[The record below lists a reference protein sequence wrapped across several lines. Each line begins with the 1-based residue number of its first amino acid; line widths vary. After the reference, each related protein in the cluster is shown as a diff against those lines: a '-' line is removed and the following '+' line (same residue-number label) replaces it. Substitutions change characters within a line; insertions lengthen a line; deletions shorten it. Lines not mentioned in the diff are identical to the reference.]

1 MAAPEEYAQWIV
13 DNADKQGTD
22 EFNTVVQAY
31 EMSKQQMQQQTPA
44 KEIGMA
50 QAVQTALPAITPTG
64 PTGIGQLAKEV
75 SGAVSPYVKEAV
87 SAATSG
93 YKARPLLTAAVDTL
107 GLGTVGA
114 PVATAYNSVMGMADQ
129 FGRAKGAAQDVGKVL
144 SQSALIESPKT
155 GIPYPESVPA
165 FREMQKIAPEI
176 AQKLSEVYQKGGG
189 NNAVKAWLASEEA
202 VQFMKNPAFAQ
213 AAESYIGK
221 VPGVGS
227 QAMKVAGP
235 LLRGAAKVA
244 GPVGLGM
251 NIYDAGQYAQESQL
265 GPRLAQGQ
273 GRMAQQA
280 FRNMAANQ
288 QYGGLTPEQQAMLE
302 QDKIDQAIRRKA
314 AQKVL
319 GPVIPPGQ

>member
-1 MAAPEEYAQWIV
+1 MSAIDFPNSPAV
-13 DNADKQGTD
+13 DDTFNAGGNVWRWTGTVWQ
-22 EFNTVVQAY
+22 VVR
-31 EMSKQQMQQQTPA
+31 
-44 KEIGMA
+44 
-50 QAVQTALPAITPTG
+50 VTPTG

-251 NIYDAGQYAQESQL
+251 NIYDAGQYAQDSQL